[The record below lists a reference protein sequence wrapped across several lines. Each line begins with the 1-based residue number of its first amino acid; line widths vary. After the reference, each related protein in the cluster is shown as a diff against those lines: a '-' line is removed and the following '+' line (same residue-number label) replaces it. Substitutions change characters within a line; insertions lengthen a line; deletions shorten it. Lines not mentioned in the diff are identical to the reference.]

1 MLTTALSLSKFR
13 SYQNGVL
20 TAVIVAVAARFIS
33 EHYGAPAM
41 LMGLLL
47 GIAFQFLHEEENC
60 RAGIEFSARGLLR
73 LGVALLGIRISWQ
86 LLSELGIGVA
96 TLVISS
102 VLLTIFLGLIGA
114 RLFGRGWRFGLL
126 TGGAVAIC
134 GASAALAITALLP
147 QNEHSERNLTFTVI
161 AVTVLST
168 IAMIIYPIAAS
179 YLSLDPRDAG
189 IFIGGTIH
197 DVAQVVGAGYT
208 ISDETG
214 DVATIVKL
222 LRVSLLAPMIFG
234 ISLAINLAGRDDATP
249 RVSTPLMPTFVLAF
263 LIIAMVNS
271 VVSIPEYI
279 TSFVSELSRWL
290 LLVAVS
296 AVGMKTSLRQIR
308 DVGGQAIILIVSET
322 IILGMIILGAIYFL

>member
-20 TAVIVAVAARFIS
+20 TAVIVAIAARFIS

-102 VLLTIFLGLIGA
+102 VLLTIILGLIGA

-126 TGGAVAIC
+126 TGG
-134 GASAALAITALLP
+134 G
-147 QNEHSERNLTFTVI
+147 RR
-161 AVTVLST
+161 
-168 IAMIIYPIAAS
+168 
-179 YLSLDPRDAG
+179 YLWCFRS
-189 IFIGGTIH
+189 
-197 DVAQVVGAGYT
+197 
-208 ISDETG
+208 
-214 DVATIVKL
+214 
-222 LRVSLLAPMIFG
+222 FG
-234 ISLAINLAGRDDATP
+234 NC
-249 RVSTPLMPTFVLAF
+249 
-263 LIIAMVNS
+263 S
-271 VVSIPEYI
+271 VVAAE
-279 TSFVSELSRWL
+279 
-290 LLVAVS
+290 
-296 AVGMKTSLRQIR
+296 
-308 DVGGQAIILIVSET
+308 
-322 IILGMIILGAIYFL
+322 